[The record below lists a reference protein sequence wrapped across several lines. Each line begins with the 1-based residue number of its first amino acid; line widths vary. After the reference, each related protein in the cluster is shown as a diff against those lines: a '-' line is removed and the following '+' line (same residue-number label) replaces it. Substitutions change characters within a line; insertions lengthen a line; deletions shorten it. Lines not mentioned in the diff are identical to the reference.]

1 MKRLF
6 VAFLMSALGM
16 VSLMAQSI
24 QARPLTVA
32 FDDEK
37 QIAREAWRESPYYM
51 ELAGTW
57 RQKNTDSSVLY
68 TKQLDVERTWKD
80 YRVYLNVRCGHAC
93 RVYLGGKVVGYA
105 DDSRQWNE
113 FLLTPFLKYGK
124 SNTLVV
130 EAMKHPVGALLEDS
144 AIAVG
149 LNGTPFILFRN
160 DPEVSDLGLTVDY
173 DASLGAGTLTVDATI
188 VNSARK
194 GRYYLEVELLD
205 PKGHQ
210 VDRMGRWVIFSKSSE
225 EKTDL
230 SRTWPGVQPWSAES
244 PSLYTA
250 VVRLRNENMEV
261 EEVIGTNF
269 GFRRVEVAEGTLR
282 VNGKPV
288 TLRGVTYGTEHTEGE
303 SSRQQMERDLKAM
316 KMAGINAVRT
326 TRFSPMD
333 PWFYSMCD
341 RYGLYVTVDANL
353 TPASSGRRVVAT
365 EQDMIPL
372 FEQRVEHLYGSLRN
386 HPSII
391 IWSLG
396 NTRDNGVCM
405 TAAYKRMK
413 LLDKSRPVMFSGAQ
427 SGDNTDIVAPTFPT
441 ESDLLKLASAGG
453 RPVVMARSTDA
464 PRFAALGPL
473 WRAVERNY
481 SLQGGFLDAWPLS
494 SEMLYDLR
502 NLYSPFTI
510 SMVRLG
516 GGEGEFRLTNNS
528 DFADFSRFRLE
539 YTIYT
544 NLRPNIISGEL
555 PLVVKAGESGKVGM
569 RIPQLDLQPGEEPF
583 IKFDISQRA
592 EGRQKAVPVSHTVF
606 PLPMRKAAAERYRGG
621 GEPLAVS
628 EDSTGVL
635 DIRFGNY
642 NVRFDKRLYL
652 YDASRTSRLA
662 APEPVFEGVRDCV
675 PNVLASAYRVV
686 DSATVCIDAMVRYN
700 QKDGRTLCD
709 VRETYAV
716 RSTGDITIDYTF
728 VAPPSSRQPVE
739 PAILALNWQDHQAMR
754 WYGHAHDMLIAD
766 GRWRDIEINTL
777 ATSELGYAEE
787 RHATRWV
794 TLFDTADGTAVM
806 ARLADTAFTLRQHP
820 AGLALVPT
828 SAAGR
833 NTIRLVLKTV
843 DGLVDSVAGLCRI
856 STTIYPKVNTGIPEP
871 PEIKASAVRFAKPLT
886 VSITAP
892 VAGEIRYTT
901 DGSDPT
907 AESLLYTK
915 PFVIDATTVVKA
927 RMFVRDA
934 PPSFVASRKF
944 NYDYIARTSFSRKPN
959 TPYNVGTDTILFDGE
974 RGDINSLS
982 RGWLGFSGGDVVTT
996 VELAKTLDVESI
1008 VLRYAHNPAVW
1019 AFAPQA
1025 VTVAFSADGSDYS
1038 DTVTVHPTFAP
1049 DAQAESQPRVVELN
1063 VPVDRKGVTSVK
1075 IIAHTIGTIP
1085 QWHRGKGLNPW
1096 VLMDELEVNEKI
1108 EVKNEN

>member
-6 VAFLMSALGM
+6 AAFLMLALG
-16 VSLMAQSI
+16 VTSLLAQSI
-24 QARPLTVA
+24 PARPLTVA

-37 QIAREAWRESPYYM
+37 QIARDAWRESPYYM

-124 SNTLVV
+124 QNTIVV

-144 AIAVG
+144 AISVG

-160 DPEVSDLGLTVDY
+160 DPEVSDLGLTADY
-173 DASLGAGTLTVDATI
+173 DAAFGSGTLTVDATL
-188 VNSARK
+188 VNSSRK

-205 PKGHQ
+205 SKGHQ
-210 VDRMGRWVIFSKSSE
+210 VDRMGRWVIFNKSSE

-230 SRTWPGVQPWSAES
+230 SRTWPGVQPWSAET
-244 PSLYTA
+244 PALYTA

-261 EEVIGTNF
+261 EEVIGANF
-269 GFRRVEVAEGTLR
+269 GFRRVEVTDGVLR

-288 TLRGVTYGTEHTEGE
+288 TLRGVTYGTEHSEGE
-303 SSRQQMERDLKAM
+303 ASRQQMAKDLQAM
-316 KMAGINAVRT
+316 KLSGVNAVRT
-326 TRFSPMD
+326 TRFSPME
-333 PWFYSMCD
+333 PWFYSLCD
-341 RYGLYVTVDANL
+341 RYGLYVAVDANI

-386 HPSII
+386 HPSIVL
-391 IWSLG
+391 WSLG

-405 TAAYKRMK
+405 TAAYKRLK
-413 LLDKSRPVMFSGAQ
+413 ALDKGRPVMFSGAQ
-427 SGDNTDIVAPTFPT
+427 SGENTDIIAPTFPT
-441 ESDLLKLASAGG
+441 EPELLRLAAAGG

-464 PRFAALGPL
+464 PHFAALGPL

-510 SMVRLG
+510 SLIRMG

-528 DFADFSRFRLE
+528 DFADFSRFCLE

-555 PLVVKAGESGKVGM
+555 PLAVGAGESGKVGM

-592 EGRQKAVPVSHTVF
+592 EGRQRAVPVSHTVF
-606 PLPMRKAAAERYRGG
+606 PLPIRKAAPVQYRGG
-621 GEPLAVS
+621 GVPLTLN
-628 EDSTGVL
+628 EDSSGVIR
-635 DIRFGNY
+635 IRFGNY
-642 NVRFDKRLYL
+642 IVDYDKSLYI
-652 YDASRTSRLA
+652 YDASRTRQLA
-662 APEPVFEGVRDCV
+662 NPVLVFEDARDCE
-675 PNVLASAYRVV
+675 PSVLASAYRMI
-686 DSATVCIDAMVRYN
+686 DSSTVCIDAMVRYTRG
-700 QKDGRTLCD
+700 DGRHFCD
-709 VRETYAV
+709 VRETYAI
-716 RSTGDITIDYTF
+716 RSTGDITADYTF
-728 VAPPSSRQPVE
+728 VASPSNRMPLK
-739 PAILALNWQDHQAMR
+739 PALNALRWQEHQSMR

-787 RHATRWV
+787 RHEVRWV
-794 TLFDTADGTAVM
+794 VFYDTVDGTALM
-806 ARLADTAFTLRQHP
+806 ARLVDSVFAIRQHP
-820 AGLALVPT
+820 AGLELMPSEHGASGNVRLALKV
-828 SAAGR
+828 
-833 NTIRLVLKTV
+833 V
-843 DGLVDSVAGLCRI
+843 DGLVDSVAEMCRI
-856 STTIYPKVNTGIPEP
+856 STMVYPKVNTGIPEP
-871 PEIKASAVRFAKPLT
+871 PVIKANAVRFAQPLT
-886 VSITAP
+886 VTITSP
-892 VAGEIRYTT
+892 VSGDIRYTT

-907 AESLLYTK
+907 VESPLYKK
-915 PFVIDATTVVKA
+915 PFVLDATTVVKA
-927 RMFVRDA
+927 RVFVKDA
-934 PPSFVASRKF
+934 PPSFATSRKF
-944 NYDYIARTSFSRKPN
+944 NYDYIARTTFSRRPN

-996 VELAKTLDVESI
+996 VELAKLLDVESL

-1019 AFAPQA
+1019 AFAPQS
-1025 VTVAFSADGSDYS
+1025 VTVAFSVDGNDFT
-1038 DTVTVHPTFAP
+1038 DTLTVRPTFAP
-1049 DAQAESQPRVVELN
+1049 DAQSENQPRVVELN
-1063 VPVDRKGVTSVK
+1063 VPVDRKGVGFVK
-1075 IIAHTIGTIP
+1075 ITAHTIGTIP

-1096 VLMDELEVNEKI
+1096 VLMDEMEVNEKL
-1108 EVKNEN
+1108 